1 MANSTTGPTKQEI
14 EAVFA
19 RLRSQAANKSCFD
32 CGAKAPT
39 WSTVTY
45 GVFICIDCSAVHRS
59 LGVHLT
65 FVRSTNLDTNWT
77 WLQLRQMQ
85 LGGNANAAQFFRQH
99 NCTTTDAQQKYNSRA
114 AQLYRDKLAGLAQ
127 QAMKIHGTKLYLD
140 NHQEKTESNENAKEE
155 EDFFAQCHN
164 DKDAFFAASNSD
176 SNNTKKIDLPVKTL
190 TSSTSDKPTA
200 ADTLSGAPSVDLL
213 NSVVPQHT
221 MTSGIGVRKMQPK
234 KSGLGARKTGGL
246 GATKVKTNFAE
257 IEQRAN
263 MANQLKDAPIVPDKP
278 LTAEEELESVASMR
292 LAYQDLSLKQS
303 QQESKLK
310 SIDPMKAKQM
320 ERLGMGFNL
329 KGNADISHSV
339 LSDMETI
346 QQAPAPK
353 NSNNSSSSTSSTL
366 NKLSAFD
373 NDSFFNDYSTS
384 MYSGSSS
391 GGGGG
396 GNGLSS
402 NSGSSKID
410 KHELEMM
417 GFESIEPIGST
428 HSNITSMFGNNGG
441 AGGDSANTKPKPKTT
456 LPSSTSYD
464 SSYARK
470 TSSTQQ
476 KNSNN
481 YEDNAAQKKFGSA
494 KGFGSDQYFSES
506 QSQPDVSANLSR
518 FQGSRAISSSD
529 YFGDGTS
536 PGQGPRGYNTAA
548 NFQTPDLDE
557 VKESVRQGVH
567 KVAGRLSSLANDV
580 MSSLQDKYGY

>member
-14 EAVFA
+14 EAVFT

-32 CGAKAPT
+32 CAAKAPT
-39 WSTVTY
+39 WSSVTY

-77 WLQLRQMQ
+77 WQQLRQMQ

-99 NCTTTDAQQKYNSRA
+99 NCSTTDSQHKYNSRA
-114 AQLYRDKLAGLAQ
+114 AQLYRDKLAGQAL
-127 QAMKIHGTKLYLD
+127 QAMKIHGTKLFLD
-140 NHQEKTESNENAKEE
+140 TQIEKTENNDNTKE

-164 DKDAFFAASNSD
+164 DNNKDAFFENNNIE
-176 SNNTKKIDLPVKTL
+176 SNNDKIDLSIKPSTP
-190 TSSTSDKPTA
+190 SSNIDKPTA
-200 ADTLSGAPSVDLL
+200 DNLIGAPSVDLL
-213 NSVVPQHT
+213 NSVVPQQA
-221 MTSGIGVRKMQPK
+221 MTSSIGVRKMQPK
-234 KSGLGARKTGGL
+234 KSGLGARKTGGGL

-257 IEQRAN
+257 IEERAN
-263 MANQLKDAPIVPDKP
+263 MANQLKDAQIVPDKP
-278 LTAEEELESVASMR
+278 MTAEEEIESVASMR
-292 LAYQDLSLKQS
+292 LAYQDLSLKKS
-303 QQESKLK
+303 QQEDKLK
-310 SIDPMKAKQM
+310 AIDPMKAKQM

-353 NSNNSSSSTSSTL
+353 NSNNSSSSTMS
-366 NKLSAFD
+366 KLSAFD
-373 NDSFFNDYSTS
+373 NDSFFNDYSS
-384 MYSGSSS
+384 MYSGSGSNT

-396 GNGLSS
+396 GFSS
-402 NSGSSKID
+402 NSGSSKLD

-417 GFESIEPIGST
+417 GFETIESN
-428 HSNITSMFGNNGG
+428 HSNITSMFS
-441 AGGDSANTKPKPKTT
+441 GDRAETSKPKPKTT

-464 SSYARK
+464 SSYSRK
-470 TSSTQQ
+470 TTTQN
-476 KNSNN
+476 KNSSSSFD
-481 YEDNAAQKKFGSA
+481 DNAAQKKFGSA
-494 KGFGSDQYFSES
+494 KGFGSDQYFSDNQS
-506 QSQPDVSANLSR
+506 QSDNSGNLSR

-529 YFGDGTS
+529 YFSDGTS
-536 PGQGPRGYNTAA
+536 QGQGGGPRGYNTGVV
-548 NFQTPDLDE
+548 NFQTPDLDD

-567 KVAGRLSSLANDV
+567 KVAGRLSNLANDV